1 VVKRLPKTRSGKIL
15 RRILRKVALEQTGEL
30 GDVSTLDDPSVNN
43 KICTDVTKS
52 TSVDVLLTNLIRGYL
67 LPSARIW
74 ITTRPEAANQIPA
87 EYVDMA
93 TEGALCPTIPS
104 SEPRGGGGGGTKHWT
119 LMDSAAP
126 DLPVVPSFISSSNNT
141 TVPEP
146 L

>member
-1 VVKRLPKTRSGKIL
+1 
-15 RRILRKVALEQTGEL
+15 
-30 GDVSTLDDPSVNN
+30 
-43 KICTDVTKS
+43 
-52 TSVDVLLTNLIRGYL
+52 
-67 LPSARIW
+67 
-74 ITTRPEAANQIPA
+74 
-87 EYVDMA
+87 
-93 TEGALCPTIPS
+93 GALWPTIPS